1 MIRCPDCNS
10 PNIFQGVGYYIPE
23 SLEQATRCTCN
34 DCGATFESYSDI
46 TDPDER
52 RDLRN
57 YAEMQREERGDY

>member
-1 MIRCPDCNS
+1 MS
-10 PNIFQGVGYYIPE
+10 YYLPE
-23 SLEQATRCTCN
+23 ALEQAARCTCN
-34 DCGATFESYSDI
+34 DCGATFESYSDV